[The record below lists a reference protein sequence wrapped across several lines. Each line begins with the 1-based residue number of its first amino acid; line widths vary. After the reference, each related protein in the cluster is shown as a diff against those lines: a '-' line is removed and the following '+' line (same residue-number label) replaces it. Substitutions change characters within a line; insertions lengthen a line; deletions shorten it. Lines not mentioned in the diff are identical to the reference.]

1 MNTLFFLSV
10 KTTDYFDPGIMD
22 RLTDQV
28 TFVTNK
34 TQIDLNGS
42 SDSVTFHSSVRIYL
56 HALHCTRVR
65 GYGV

>member
-1 MNTLFFLSV
+1 MNILFFSV